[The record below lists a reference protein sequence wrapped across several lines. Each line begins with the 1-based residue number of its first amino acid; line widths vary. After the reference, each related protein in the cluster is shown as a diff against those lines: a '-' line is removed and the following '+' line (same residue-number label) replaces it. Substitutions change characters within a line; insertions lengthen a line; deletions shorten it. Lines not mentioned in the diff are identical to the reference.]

1 MNDFFLWDTYAFFEL
16 IEGSHEYLKRSK
28 HKAVTT
34 IFNLAELNYNLKKDR
49 SKKESDEITNWV
61 KNFLVDVETED
72 IIAAGDLKK
81 KNRKLS
87 IPDCIG
93 YVVAKR
99 IGAKF
104 LTGDKEFEKIKN
116 VEFVK

>member
-16 IEGSHEYLKRSK
+16 IEGNVNYLERSK
-28 HKAVTT
+28 CKAVTT
-34 IFNLAELNYNLKKDR
+34 IFNLAELNYNLKKEWN
-49 SKKESDEITNWV
+49 KQESDKITNLV
-61 KNFLVDVETED
+61 KSFLVDVEVED
-72 IIAAGDLKK
+72 IIAAGDLKR

-104 LTGDKEFEKIKN
+104 LTGDKEFEKMKN